1 MPYQRIS
8 AEKLSQSVSRQIEL
22 LILRGILRPGE
33 RLPAERDLA
42 ERLGVSRPSLR
53 EALEVLEAKGLLVT
67 RPGAG
72 AFVAEVLGNAFSL
85 P

>member
-1 MPYQRIS
+1 MPFQKVQPER
-8 AEKLSQSVSRQIEL
+8 LSHSVVKQIEG

-33 RLPAERDLA
+33 RLPSERDLA

-53 EALEVLEAKGLLVT
+53 DALSELQESGLLEARAGSGIFAPQCWGQRF
-67 RPGAG
+67 RP
-72 AFVAEVLGNAFSL
+72 

>member
-1 MPYQRIS
+1 MPFEKITS
-8 AEKLSQSVSRQIEL
+8 EKLSQTVARQIEL

-42 ERLGVSRPSLR
+42 ERMGVSRPSLR
-53 EALEVLEAKGLLVT
+53 EALEGLEGKGLLFT

-72 AFVAEVLGNAFSL
+72 CFVADVLGNAF
-85 P
+85 